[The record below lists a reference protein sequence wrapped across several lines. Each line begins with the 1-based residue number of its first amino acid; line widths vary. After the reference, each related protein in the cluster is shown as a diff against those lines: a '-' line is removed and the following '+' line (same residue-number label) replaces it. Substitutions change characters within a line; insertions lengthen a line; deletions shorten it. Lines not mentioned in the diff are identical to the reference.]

1 MNPLYQQFGQQ
12 QSMNYTPA
20 QTFNPLGNA
29 IQKARSILGSI
40 QNPQQFVLQSL
51 SDMNIQIPPEIRN
64 DPNQI
69 ANYLVNNVALNPLQ
83 KQILGL

>member
-1 MNPLYQQFGQQ
+1 MNPLYQQFGLPA
-12 QSMNYTPA
+12 MNT
-20 QTFNPLGNA
+20 QMNPLANA
-29 IQKARSILGSI
+29 VQQARQIIGSI

-69 ANYLVNNVALNPLQ
+69 KNYLINNVVLNPLQ

>member
-1 MNPLYQQFGQQ
+1 MNPLYQQFGRQQ
-12 QSMNYTPA
+12 PMNCAPVQNYS
-20 QTFNPLGNA
+20 PLGNA
-29 IQKARSILGSI
+29 IQRARSIIGSI

-51 SDMNIQIPPEIRN
+51 SDMNIQIPPEIQN

-69 ANYLVNNVALNPLQ
+69 ANYLVNNVVLNPLQ